1 MIKINN
7 YLTTFLSIGAL
18 FSLILSVSVEKIF
31 PILTKQT
38 LTYCT
43 QLTQSLTIPHIITRL
58 PLLFFMLLIVISI
71 TKFIVIL
78 VKTYQA
84 TYQLEKKVT
93 DRYLF
98 RRTVGQ
104 INMQGKV
111 RLIQSEKVFAFCFG
125 LLKPKIYVS
134 TAMVKLLS
142 TAELKAVLL
151 HEKYHVDNRDSLIMA
166 LVAVIKTIFPFFPVL
181 SDLFTNYLTEREI
194 NADNYATKK
203 MGESTYLINVMKKL
217 LYIPQESFVFA
228 PAIAELST
236 LETRINALLKRKT
249 KYKHYKTSSIL
260 LSMLFGIIFSLVLL
274 SPVQAVELHT
284 SKQDIMLICTDMKQ
298 CSSACTSKAVFP
310 GGLKASSVI
319 NKTASHPFS
328 QR

>member
-1 MIKINN
+1 MSMIKINN

-111 RLIQSEKVFAFCFG
+111 RLIQSEKVFA

-274 SPVQAVELHT
+274 SPVQLHT